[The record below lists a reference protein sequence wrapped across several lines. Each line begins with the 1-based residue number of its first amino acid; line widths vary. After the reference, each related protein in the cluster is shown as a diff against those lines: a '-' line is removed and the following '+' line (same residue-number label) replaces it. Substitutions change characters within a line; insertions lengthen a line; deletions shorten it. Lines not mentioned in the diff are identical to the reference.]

1 MTLITIVHYLFVGYT
16 LMLIARI
23 LGSWVPEFS
32 RHPIM
37 RFVQMYT
44 DPYLN
49 IFRRFIPPLGMIDL
63 SPIVA
68 FFALRLIEAYL
79 VMPFLLML
87 LGYR

>member
-1 MTLITIVHYLFVGYT
+1 
-16 LMLIARI
+16 MLIARI